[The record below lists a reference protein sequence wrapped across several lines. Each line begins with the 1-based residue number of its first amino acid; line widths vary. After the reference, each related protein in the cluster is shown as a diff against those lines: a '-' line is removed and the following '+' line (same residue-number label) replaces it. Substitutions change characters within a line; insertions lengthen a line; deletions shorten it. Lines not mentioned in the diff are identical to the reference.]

1 MAEDKETVEINLR
14 IPQLSHR
21 GFTDDLTD
29 SVREI
34 GNGIIGIADR
44 FAEKTKKLG
53 QKLKKG
59 FTITAGATRPNY
71 DYLADT
77 DADTDA
83 DTVDECVPRPPQTPP
98 TTDRRKVKLDAYL
111 RLIIALSALN
121 TESSNAL
128 LQLIAVK
135 AYKLVCPTAKVLIE
149 GDCQKSLISC
159 CKDVLDNE
167 EDHEVAEE
175 ISSLLEMCTGA
186 KVV

>member
-1 MAEDKETVEINLR
+1 MAEDKETVGITLR

-34 GNGIIGIADR
+34 GNGIIGIADS

-59 FTITAGATRPNY
+59 FTITAGSTRPNY
-71 DYLADT
+71 DY
-77 DADTDA
+77 DADTDT
-83 DTVDECVPRPPQTPP
+83 DTVDECVPQQPP
-98 TTDRRKVKLDAYL
+98 TTDKRKAKLDAFL

-167 EDHEVAEE
+167 EDHEVAEQ

>member
-1 MAEDKETVEINLR
+1 MAEDKETVGINLR

-34 GNGIIGIADR
+34 GNGIIGIADS

-59 FTITAGATRPNY
+59 FTITAGSARHHHDCYT
-71 DYLADT
+71 DT
-77 DADTDA
+77 DT
-83 DTVDECVPRPPQTPP
+83 DTVDECVPQPP
-98 TTDRRKVKLDAYL
+98 TTDKRKAKLDAFL

-159 CKDVLDNE
+159 CKEVLDNE
-167 EDHEVAEE
+167 EDHEVAEQ

>member
-1 MAEDKETVEINLR
+1 MAEDKETVGINLR

-29 SVREI
+29 GVREI
-34 GNGIIGIADR
+34 GNGIIGIADS
-44 FAEKTKKLG
+44 FADKTKQLG
-53 QKLKKG
+53 KKLKKG
-59 FTITAGATRPNY
+59 FTITAGGARHHH
-71 DYLADT
+71 DCDT
-77 DADTDA
+77 DTDT
-83 DTVDECVPRPPQTPP
+83 DTVDECVPQPP
-98 TTDRRKVKLDAYL
+98 TTDKRKAKLDALL

-135 AYKLVCPTAKVLIE
+135 AYKLVCPTAKVLVE

-167 EDHEVAEE
+167 EDHEVAEQ

>member
-1 MAEDKETVEINLR
+1 MAEDTDTVGINLR

-34 GNGIIGIADR
+34 GNGIIGIADS
-44 FAEKTKKLG
+44 FADKTKKLG
-53 QKLKKG
+53 KKLKKG
-59 FTITAGATRPNY
+59 FTITAGGARHNH
-71 DYLADT
+71 DCDT
-77 DADTDA
+77 DTDTDT
-83 DTVDECVPRPPQTPP
+83 DTVDECVPQTPP
-98 TTDRRKVKLDAYL
+98 PTDRRKAKLDAFL

-135 AYKLVCPTAKVLIE
+135 AYKLVCPAAKILVE

-167 EDHEVAEE
+167 EDHEVSEQ